1 MPFSNHTR
9 YDTTETDG
17 RGGGFGISA
26 FTDKLAQ
33 VSASVATQDGV
44 TTSNTES
51 RTAARAVVL
60 ADHDGTLLQAIDLN
74 SMDSDGWTWKPTTA
88 NATARKWF
96 ALAIESSE
104 SGVTQVRDRSGQGNH
119 GTPVNLTTGSI
130 VPGTVGQALRLTGV
144 KRDHVIIGDKPA
156 LDINEN
162 LTVAAWV
169 EVTDINPTGA
179 AEGELS

>member
-1 MPFSNHTR
+1 
-9 YDTTETDG
+9 
-17 RGGGFGISA
+17 
-26 FTDKLAQ
+26 
-33 VSASVATQDGV
+33 
-44 TTSNTES
+44 
-51 RTAARAVVL
+51 
-60 ADHDGTLLQAIDLN
+60 
-74 SMDSDGWTWKPTTA
+74 
-88 NATARKWF
+88 
-96 ALAIESSE
+96 
-104 SGVTQVRDRSGQGNH
+104 VRDRSGQGNH